1 MIEKSIKISVDSA
14 ELDVAIERAKQ
25 LVELLREANKQR
37 ELKGMGNEYI
47 DIRVKM
53 NTDSVLKRWKEAKEA
68 AKDLNIKMIALGE
81 IISQACEI
89 TGEKPEE

>member
-14 ELDVAIERAKQ
+14 ELDVAIEKAKQ

-68 AKDLNIKMIALGE
+68 AKELNIKTIALGE
-81 IISQACEI
+81 IISQVCEI